1 LARYAVTGLLAVCI
15 LLSGGLGLTALV
27 SFRAA
32 RHAAEDVL
40 YSRATEV
47 AGSFVATA
55 RMTGSM
61 RSEQRLQTLAREM
74 ATDGVTIAVVELD
87 GRIVVEAGADSPSR
101 GAQVRMSAED
111 MRSMAQQGQAHR
123 LVGTALE
130 YWRPMRGG
138 GREGQRWP
146 WWGAKKGRPWWS
158 QQPTTP
164 DETRDVRPGREPLPS
179 WVPAPWRT
187 GGGLGLRLLR
197 VTVPRSAAGSLT
209 GPARLTMTL
218 SAVASALLLL
228 LGVLLHRAAR
238 RAQRSA
244 VELQR
249 RRALAALGEMAAVL
263 AHEIRTP
270 LGSIKGNA
278 QLIGEERAGDERVQ
292 SIVEE
297 SGRLE
302 RLVNGLLDYARPPAP
317 RRVACDPDALMERA
331 VQIVAPKAVAASV
344 NLVTDP
350 AHCGSCLRAD
360 PDQVLQLLVNLLQN
374 GVEACAIAGAHGNTV
389 AVQVRRGGGSVTY
402 TVQDAGPGLQGAEPE
417 QIFRPFFST
426 KHQGTGLGLSVARQ
440 IVEQHGGEL
449 DLRDR
454 REGGVVATARL
465 PEEVA

>member
-1 LARYAVTGLLAVCI
+1 VRCVLGSSLARYAVTGLLVVCI

-27 SFRAA
+27 SYRAA

-40 YSRATEV
+40 YSRAIEV
-47 AGSFVATA
+47 AGSFLATA
-55 RMTGSM
+55 RMTSSM
-61 RSEQRLQTLAREM
+61 RSDERLQSLAREM

-87 GRIVVEAGADSPSR
+87 GRIVVEAGSDSSR
-101 GAQVRMSAED
+101 VGTKVEMPAED
-111 MRSMAQQGQAHR
+111 RRSMATQGQVHR
-123 LVGTALE
+123 LVGAVLE
-130 YWRPMRGG
+130 YWRPMRG
-138 GREGQRWP
+138 RDWP
-146 WWGAKKGRPWWS
+146 WWGAKKGQPWWS
-158 QQPTTP
+158 KQ
-164 DETRDVRPGREPLPS
+164 
-179 WVPAPWRT
+179 PAPEETKDPRPLWRA
-187 GGGLGLRLLR
+187 GGGLRLLR

-209 GPARLTMTL
+209 GPAQLTMTL
-218 SAVASALLLL
+218 SAVASALLLV

-278 QLIGEERAGDERVQ
+278 QLIGEERVGDDRAQ

-302 RLVNGLLDYARPPAP
+302 RLVNGMLDYARPPAP

-331 VQIVAPKAVAASV
+331 VQIVAPKALAATV

-350 AHCGSCLRAD
+350 ARCGACLRAD
-360 PDQVLQLLVNLLQN
+360 PDQLLQLLVNLLQN
-374 GVEACAIAGAHGNTV
+374 GVEACAMSGAHGDTV
-389 AVQVRRGGGSVTY
+389 AVQVRRGGGRVTF
-402 TVQDAGPGLQGAEPE
+402 TVQDMGPGLQGVEPE

-426 KHQGTGLGLSVARQ
+426 KDQGTGLGLSVARQ
-440 IVEQHGGEL
+440 IVEQHGGEIN
-449 DLRDR
+449 LRDR
-454 REGGVVATARL
+454 REGGVIATASL